1 MTKAQEIYEEIEKRI
16 AAGADKA
23 DAFKQLAEETGRPY
37 DSLRGSYYTHKRKL
51 EGGEGIKPS
60 RTRRR
65 ETTPDDALADAR
77 AALERAISSI
87 DREIEAA
94 EERATES
101 AAEVKALKA
110 SAAER
115 KQAITER
122 LEALK

>member
-16 AAGADKA
+16 AAGTDKA

-51 EGGEGIKPS
+51 ESGEGIKPS

-77 AALERAISSI
+77 AALERAVSSI

-101 AAEVKALKA
+101 AAEAKALKA